1 MPLYLS
7 RATYA
12 PETWA
17 KLIEQ
22 PEDRRAAAR
31 RELEAVGGTLHG
43 LWYAFGTHD
52 LFVLREVPDDV
63 AMAAIA
69 IKVAASGAVRAL
81 DTIPLLTVEDTL
93 AALERARDVAYRP
106 PGS

>member
-17 KLIEQ
+17 KLIEH

-31 RELEAVGGTLHG
+31 SELEAVGGTLHG
-43 LWYAFGTHD
+43 LWYAFGAHD
-52 LFVLREVPDDV
+52 LYVLREVPDEV
-63 AMAAIA
+63 AMASIA
-69 IKVAASGAVRAL
+69 IKVAASGAVRGL

-93 AALERARDVAYRP
+93 AALERAREVTYRP

>member
-17 KLIEQ
+17 NLIER
-22 PEDRRAAAR
+22 PEDRREAAR
-31 RELEAVGGTLHG
+31 REVEAVGGTLHG
-43 LWYAFGTHD
+43 MWYAFGAHD
-52 LFVLREVPDDV
+52 LYVLREVPDDV

-69 IKVAASGAVRAL
+69 IKVAASGAVRGL

-93 AALERARDVAYRP
+93 VALDRARDVTYRP